1 MDDLKACTFIEQGPA
16 STVSPVGRFHTV
28 APPTLTGSAAIYG
41 LRGKKHV
48 DCFILYP
55 KGRVSLIQEQQ
66 MTTVPDANIH
76 CLRIDGTFDDCQ
88 DMVKV

>member
-1 MDDLKACTFIEQGPA
+1 LPHNFLN
-16 STVSPVGRFHTV
+16 S
-28 APPTLTGSAAIYG
+28 GSAAIYG

-48 DCFILYP
+48 TCFILYP

-66 MTTVPDANIH
+66 MTTVPDENIH

-88 DMVKV
+88 DIVKVVRKELCRHLSPSSSPHYLQDFSSGQ